1 MGWKPYLDAIP
12 APPAPL
18 CELMED
24 SHFMVNSRQYDK
36 ALALASLGTDG
47 APEQGPNFKIQGKL
61 HHLLGPIGPP
71 GLGKKPKFAQLYYPD
86 TKSEV
91 ENRQSHQRTR
101 LNPQI
106 LQSLQERLHVHNPY
120 VQSFKSAL
128 EIVGEDDEK
137 KIALVAS
144 KKKQTMASLAPTIFP
159 LGLK

>member
-1 MGWKPYLDAIP
+1 
-12 APPAPL
+12 
-18 CELMED
+18 ME
-24 SHFMVNSRQYDK
+24 NSRQYNN

-71 GLGKKPKFAQLYYPD
+71 GLGKKPKFAQLYFHD
-86 TKSEV
+86 TEFEV

-106 LQSLQERLHVHNPY
+106 LKSLQEMLRVNNPY

-137 KIALVAS
+137 KIVLVGS
-144 KKKQTMASLAPTIFP
+144 KKKTNDGKPGSYNLPSGSEVAVLMPGNQYI
-159 LGLK
+159 